1 MTLPKE
7 LDLTALS
14 PTRLWVPKHVLITQA
29 AAELPH
35 TAEIVR
41 RCEQAG
47 VDDIRILPGNALTG
61 LRGATERETYAS
73 AKNTLAVVVAPPS
86 ALKPQ
91 PIPPSADW
99 RIDLARGCPA
109 HCQYCYLA
117 GSLQGPPVTRVYAN
131 IDDVLGGIRTHAG
144 RGSVT
149 SGTLERGGE
158 GTTFELS
165 CYTDPLGIESVTG
178 SLAAAI
184 SRVGAGNFGSNVSL
198 RFTTKFDDVGGLLN
212 LNHGRRTRIR
222 FSVNAAEV
230 ANRFEGGTARMPARL
245 DALRTVA
252 AAGYRVG
259 LTIAPIMP
267 IPGWREEYADLLD
280 DVSAAVEGID
290 DLDLTAEI
298 ITHRFTPASKEVLLG
313 WYPRTR
319 LEMDEES
326 RSRKRSKFGGVK
338 YVYPKQTMTEMRG
351 WFTSELERR
360 LPAARL
366 LYWT

>member
-1 MTLPKE
+1 MTTLQE
-7 LDLTALS
+7 LDLTSIS
-14 PTRLWVPKHVLITQA
+14 PPRLWVPRHVMITRA
-29 AAELPH
+29 AADLPH
-35 TAEIVR
+35 TAEIIT
-41 RCEQAG
+41 RCERAG
-47 VDDIRILPGNALTG
+47 VDDIRFLPGNALTG
-61 LRGATERETYAS
+61 LRGANERETYAS

-131 IDDVLGGIRTHAG
+131 IDDVLDGVRTHAG

-149 SGTLERGGE
+149 HGTRERGNE
-158 GTTFELS
+158 GTTFEMS
-165 CYTDPLGIESVTG
+165 CYTDPLGIENVTG

-184 SRVGAGNFGSNVSL
+184 SRVGAGEFGRDVQL
-198 RFTTKFDDVGGLLN
+198 RFTTKFDDVGELVTLD
-212 LNHGRRTRIR
+212 HGRRTRVR

-230 ANRFEGGTARMPARL
+230 ANRFEGGTARMLARL
-245 DALRTVA
+245 AALRAVA
-252 AAGYRVG
+252 TAGYRVG

-267 IPGWREEYADLLD
+267 IPGWREQYGALLD
-280 DVSAAVEGID
+280 DISAAVAGID

-298 ITHRFTPASKEVLLG
+298 ITHRFTPSSKEVLLG
-313 WYPRTR
+313 WYPKTK
-319 LEMDEES
+319 LEMDEDL
-326 RSRKRSKFGGVK
+326 RSQKRSKFGGVK
-338 YVYPKQTMTEMRG
+338 YVYPKQTMAELRG
-351 WFTSELERR
+351 WFTEELERR

>member
-1 MTLPKE
+1 MTPQE
-7 LDLTALS
+7 QDLTTIT
-14 PTRLWVPKHVLITQA
+14 PTRLWVPKHVLITRA
-29 AAELPH
+29 ASELPH

-41 RCEQAG
+41 RCEAAG
-47 VDDIRILPGNALTG
+47 VEDIRILSGNALTG

-99 RIDLARGCPA
+99 RIDLAKGCPA

-131 IDDVLGGIRTHAG
+131 LDDVLDGVRTHAG
-144 RGSVT
+144 RGTVT
-149 SGTLERGGE
+149 SGTIERGGE
-158 GTTFELS
+158 GTTFEMS
-165 CYTDPLGIESVTG
+165 CYTDPLGIENVTG

-184 SRVGAGNFGSNVSL
+184 SRVGSGEFGEDVQL
-198 RFTTKFDDVGGLLN
+198 RFTTKFDDVGELVTLD
-212 LNHGRRTRIR
+212 HGGRTRVR

-245 DALRTVA
+245 TALRAVA

-267 IPGWREEYADLLD
+267 IPGWREQYGALLD
-280 DVSAAVEGID
+280 DVAAALDGID
-290 DLDLTAEI
+290 ALDLTAEI

-313 WYPRTR
+313 WYPRTK
-319 LEMDEES
+319 LEMDEDL
-326 RSRKRSKFGGVK
+326 RSQKRSKFGGVK
-338 YVYPKQTMTEMRG
+338 YVYPKQTMSEMRT
-351 WFTSELERR
+351 WFVEELERR
-360 LPAARL
+360 VPAARL